1 MLSWTHAKGASSAV
15 FWVARWPPHG
25 RSRQARCNLTEFDA
39 LKPGTAGAKA
49 ASCFFPGSTEGDR
62 EMYKSI
68 LIPTDG
74 SELANKAVQH
84 GIALSHDIGA
94 KITVLTVT
102 VPFHILTTDPK
113 MIEDTAA
120 QYELRMEK
128 HAAKVLEAAANAAKA
143 AGVACDTVHVEH
155 EHPYQAINDTASS
168 KGCDLIVMASHGRRG
183 VSALVLGSETVKVLT
198 HCKIPVLVYR

>member
-1 MLSWTHAKGASSAV
+1 MQRREFISLLGGA
-15 FWVARWPPHG
+15 VATAWP
-25 RSRQARCNLTEFDA
+25 F
-39 LKPGTAGAKA
+39 A
-49 ASCFFPGSTEGDR
+49 ASALQPDRVRRIETGQLPELKAGILFLPGPTEGDR

-74 SELANKAVQH
+74 SELADKAVQH

-102 VPFHILTTDPK
+102 VPFHIFTTDPK
-113 MIEDTAA
+113 MIEDIAA
-120 QYELRMEK
+120 TYEPRMEK